1 MDRII
6 YIESGV
12 SITPYVIEVKEIYKN
27 TPNMFFSDDDIIKY
41 YEHETNGDKFIAL
54 RLSEQTVPEL
64 SISASTKIVGV
75 VDSFNWSDWSQKIY
89 ND

>member
-6 YIESGV
+6 YIESGTT
-12 SITPYVIEVKEIYKN
+12 ITPYVTEVKEIYKN
-27 TPNMFFSDDDIIKY
+27 TPNMFFSNSDIIKY
-41 YEHETNGDKFIAL
+41 YEHETSGDKFIAL

-64 SISASTKIVGV
+64 SVSASTKLIGV
-75 VDSFNWSDWSQKIY
+75 VNNFNWDVWSQKIY